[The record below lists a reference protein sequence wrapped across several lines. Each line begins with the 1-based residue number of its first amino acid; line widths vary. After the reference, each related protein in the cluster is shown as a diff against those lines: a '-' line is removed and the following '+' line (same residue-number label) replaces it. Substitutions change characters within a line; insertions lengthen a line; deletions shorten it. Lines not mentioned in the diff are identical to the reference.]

1 MRIVIA
7 TDTNAGLNSP
17 VSPHFGHAGFF
28 VVADAEDGT
37 VRSVRT
43 IANPFCGSHGCGQ
56 VAGFVAD
63 QGGEVILVGGMG
75 QRAVQAFLDR
85 GIEAVTGAAGS
96 ASDAL
101 RLYLDGQLRGVSPC
115 LEEGRGG
122 GGCHD

>member
-7 TDTNAGLNSP
+7 TDTNAGLDSP

-28 VVADAEDGT
+28 VVADAEDGA

-56 VAGFVAD
+56 VAAFVAD
-63 QGGEVILVGGMG
+63 QGGEVVLVGGMG
-75 QRAVQAFLDR
+75 QRAVQAFLDH
-85 GIEAVTGAAGS
+85 GIEAVTGAAGR
-96 ASDAL
+96 AADAL

-115 LEEGRGG
+115 LEEGHGG
-122 GGCHD
+122 GGCHH